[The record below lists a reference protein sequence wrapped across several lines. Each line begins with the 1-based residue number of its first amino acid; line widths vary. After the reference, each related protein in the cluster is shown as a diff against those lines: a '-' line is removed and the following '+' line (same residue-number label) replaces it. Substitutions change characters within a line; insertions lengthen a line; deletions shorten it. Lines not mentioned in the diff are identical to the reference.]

1 MYMKKT
7 SSVAKKSNGIQRS
20 LRHYVELVFGITAVM
35 ILLLTYFTAITNT
48 INSKR
53 NIFVAETSKSASDMT
68 AWFDKQCFMM
78 DNIAQAVDS
87 GKYDSDNFDKAY
99 DFLVDMQSV
108 SDEVYV
114 FYIGKSDKSSVFSD
128 GWDAAAENY
137 DPTDRDWYTKAV
149 EAKKAVVSDPY
160 IDVKTKEL
168 VITVSKPIFHD
179 NGNVSVV
186 AADIFVTSVIDIA
199 KSDISGSYYP
209 ILVDAAGDIVVHRND
224 AYLPYVDDEE
234 NEHYTKASDT
244 NFAAIAGSEN
254 GKIYTGT
261 DENGSASIY
270 AKESVGDYG
279 WTIMYAQDTYSF
291 YFDEIWLVAVFFFV
305 LVALIAINTVILNIQ
320 INHKLKPLSE
330 INKAADSMKNG
341 QLSYKSGYRK
351 NDEIGTACLAI
362 EEANGMLKNYVSD
375 IDRKLGLMADG
386 NFNNEIT
393 LQYIGDF
400 ADIRDSM
407 VKIQNSLKD
416 TLLQIETA
424 AGQVSEGSAQLA
436 AGAQELSD
444 GAAMQ
449 ASAIDTLSTNCE
461 LVSDKV
467 KTTADN
473 ANRANEIVTE
483 MGEKVNL
490 CNDSMNKLSEAM
502 QEIGDKS
509 GEIKKIIQTVEDIAF
524 QTNIL
529 ALNAAVEAARAGE
542 AGKGFAVVADEVRN
556 LAGKTA
562 DAAAL
567 TSQLI
572 EHTVVAVANGT
583 ELTTDTAGAMVTLVD
598 SANEAVSIVSSIT
611 SDANAESDELAKI
624 TDGVEQI
631 ANVIQRNTA
640 TAEESAASSEE
651 LSGQATIL
659 KSLTDRFEL

>member
-7 SSVAKKSNGIQRS
+7 SSAAKKSKGIQRS

-179 NGNVSVV
+179 NGKVSVV

-400 ADIRDSM
+400 ADIRNSM
-407 VKIQNSLKD
+407 VKIQNSMKD
-416 TLLQIETA
+416 TLLQIETV

-572 EHTVVAVANGT
+572 EHTVEAVANGT

>member
-1 MYMKKT
+1 MKKA
-7 SSVAKKSNGIQRS
+7 SSAAAKKNNGIQRS
-20 LRHYVELVFGITAVM
+20 LRHCVELVFCITAVM
-35 ILLLTYFTAITNT
+35 ILLLTYFTSITNT
-48 INSKR
+48 INSKHS
-53 NIFVAETSKSASDMT
+53 IFVAQTSKSASDIT

-78 DNIAQAVDS
+78 DNLAEAVDS
-87 GKYDSDNFDKAY
+87 GKFDADNFDKAN

-149 EAKKAVVSDPY
+149 EAKKTVVSDPY

-179 NGNVSVV
+179 NGDISVV
-186 AADIFVTSVIDIA
+186 AADIFVTSIIDIA

-209 ILVDAAGDIVVHRND
+209 ILIDAAGDIVVHRND
-224 AYLPYVDDEE
+224 AYLPYIDDEE
-234 NEHYTKASDT
+234 NERYTKAADT
-244 NFAAIAGSEN
+244 SFAAIAGNEN
-254 GKIYTGT
+254 GRTYTGT
-261 DENGSASIY
+261 DENGQLSIY
-270 AKESVGDYG
+270 AKDGVGDYG
-279 WTIMYAQDTYSF
+279 WTIIYAQDTYTF
-291 YFDEIWLVAVFFFV
+291 YFSEMWLVIIFFLVLAVFT
-305 LVALIAINTVILNIQ
+305 AISTIALNIQ
-320 INHKLKPLSE
+320 ISRKLKPLGE

-341 QLSYKSGYRK
+341 QLSYESKYRK
-351 NDEIGTACLAI
+351 NDEIGSACLAI

-375 IDRKLGLMADG
+375 IDMKLGQMAKG
-386 NFNNEIT
+386 RFNNEIT
-393 LQYIGDF
+393 LQYNGDF
-400 ADIRDSM
+400 ADIKASM
-407 VKIQNSLKD
+407 IKIQNSLKD
-416 TLLQIETA
+416 TLTQIETA

-449 ASAIDTLSTNCE
+449 ANAIDTLSTNCE

-473 ANRANEIVTE
+473 ANRANEIVSE
-483 MGEKVNL
+483 MGEKVDL
-490 CNDSMNKLSEAM
+490 CNESMNKLSAAM
-502 QEIGDKS
+502 QDIGEKS

-572 EHTVVAVANGT
+572 EHTVEAVANGA
-583 ELTTDTAGAMVTLVD
+583 ELTTDTAGSMITLVD

-611 SDANAESDELAKI
+611 SDANEESEELARI

>member
-1 MYMKKT
+1 MPIIST
-7 SSVAKKSNGIQRS
+7 
-20 LRHYVELVFGITAVM
+20 
-35 ILLLTYFTAITNT
+35 
-48 INSKR
+48 
-53 NIFVAETSKSASDMT
+53 
-68 AWFDKQCFMM
+68 
-78 DNIAQAVDS
+78 
-87 GKYDSDNFDKAY
+87 KAY
-99 DFLVDMQSV
+99 GFLADMQTV

-149 EAKKAVVSDPY
+149 EAKKTVFSDPY

-179 NGNVSVV
+179 NGDISVV

-199 KSDISGSYYP
+199 KSNVNGGYYP
-209 ILVDAAGDIVVHRND
+209 ILIDSAGDIVVHRND
-224 AYLPYVDDEE
+224 AYLPYVDNDES
-234 NEHYTKASDT
+234 EHYTKASDT
-244 NFAAIAGSEN
+244 SIAAIVGNEN
-254 GKIYTGT
+254 GGIYTGT
-261 DENGSASIY
+261 DENGQLSIY
-270 AKESVGDYG
+270 AKENVGNYG
-279 WTIMYAQDTYSF
+279 WTIICAQDTYTF
-291 YFDEIWLVAVFFFV
+291 YFSEMWLVIIFISV
-305 LVALIAINTVILNIQ
+305 LVILTVISTIVLNIQ
-320 INHKLKPLSE
+320 INHKLKPMSE

-341 QLSYKSGYRK
+341 QLSYKSGYCK
-351 NDEIGTACLAI
+351 NDEIGSACLAI
-362 EEANGMLKNYVSD
+362 EEANGMLKSYVSD

-393 LQYIGDF
+393 LQYNGDF
-400 ADIRDSM
+400 ADIKASM
-407 VKIQNSLKD
+407 IKIQSALKD
-416 TLLQIETA
+416 TLTQIETA
-424 AGQVSEGSAQLA
+424 AGQVSEGPAQLA
-436 AGAQELSD
+436 AGAHELSN
-444 GAAMQ
+444 GATMQ
-449 ASAIDTLSTNCE
+449 AGAIDTLSSNCE
-461 LVSDKV
+461 LVSGNV

-473 ANRANEIVTE
+473 ANRANVIVTE

-490 CNDSMNKLSEAM
+490 CNDSMNKLSAAM

-509 GEIKKIIQTVEDIAF
+509 EEIKKIIQTVEDIAF

-572 EHTVVAVANGT
+572 EHTVEAVANGT
-583 ELTTDTAGAMVTLVD
+583 ELTTDTADAMVTLVD

-611 SDANAESDELAKI
+611 KDADAESEELVKI
-624 TDGVEQI
+624 TEGVEQI
-631 ANVIQRNTA
+631 ASVVQRNTA

-651 LSGQATIL
+651 LSSQAAIL
-659 KSLTDRFEL
+659 KSLIDRFEL

>member
-1 MYMKKT
+1 MKKAA
-7 SSVAKKSNGIQRS
+7 SAVQKKNNGIQRS
-20 LRHYVELVFGITAVM
+20 LRHCVEIVFGLTAVM

-53 NIFVAETSKSASDMT
+53 KTFVAQTSKSASDMVS
-68 AWFDKQCFMM
+68 WFDTQCFML
-78 DNIAQAVDS
+78 DNVTQAVDS
-87 GKYDSDNFDKAY
+87 GKYDTDNFDKAY
-99 DFLVDMQSV
+99 DFHVDMQSV

-114 FYIGKSDKSSVFSD
+114 FYIGRSDKSSVFSD

-149 EAKKAVVSDPY
+149 EAKNAVVSDPY
-160 IDVKTKEL
+160 IDAKTKEL

-179 NGNVSVV
+179 NGDISVV

-199 KSDISGSYYP
+199 KSDIDGGFYP
-209 ILVDAAGDIVVHRND
+209 ILVDAAGDIVAHRND

-234 NEHYTKASDT
+234 NEHFTKAADT
-244 NFAAIAGSEN
+244 CFAAIAGSESEKTYN
-254 GKIYTGT
+254 AP
-261 DENGSASIY
+261 DENGQALIY
-270 AKESVGDYG
+270 AKDSVGDYG
-279 WTIMYAQDTYSF
+279 WTVMYAQDTYSF
-291 YFDEIWLVAVFFFV
+291 YFDEIWLVAIFFFV
-305 LVALIAINTVILNIQ
+305 LVALIVINTIILNIR
-320 INHKLKPLSE
+320 INQKLKPLSE
-330 INKAADSMKNG
+330 MNRAADSMKNG
-341 QLSYKSGYRK
+341 QLSYESKYRK
-351 NDEIGTACLAI
+351 NDEIGSACLAI
-362 EEANGMLKNYVSD
+362 EEANGMLKSYVTD
-375 IDRKLGLMADG
+375 IDRKLGLMASG
-386 NFNNEIT
+386 NFNNEIA

-400 ADIRDSM
+400 ADIKDSM
-407 VKIQNSLKD
+407 IQIQNSLKD
-416 TLLQIETA
+416 TLTQIETA

-473 ANRANEIVTE
+473 ANRANEIVSE

-490 CNDSMNKLSEAM
+490 CNDSMNKLSAAM
-502 QEIGDKS
+502 QDIGEKS

-572 EHTVVAVANGT
+572 EHTVEAVANGT
-583 ELTTDTAGAMVTLVD
+583 ELTTDTAGSMITLVD

-611 SDANAESDELAKI
+611 SDANEESEELAKI

>member
-1 MYMKKT
+1 
-7 SSVAKKSNGIQRS
+7 
-20 LRHYVELVFGITAVM
+20 
-35 ILLLTYFTAITNT
+35 
-48 INSKR
+48 
-53 NIFVAETSKSASDMT
+53 
-68 AWFDKQCFMM
+68 MM
-78 DNIAQAVDS
+78 DNLAEAVDS
-87 GKYDSDNFDKAY
+87 GKYDADNFDKAY
-99 DFLVDMQSV
+99 GFLVDMQSV

-149 EAKKAVVSDPY
+149 EAKKTFFSDPY

-179 NGNVSVV
+179 NGDISVV

-199 KSDISGSYYP
+199 KSNVNGGYYP
-209 ILVDAAGDIVVHRND
+209 ILIDAAGDIVVHRND
-224 AYLPYVDDEE
+224 AYLPYVDNDES
-234 NEHYTKASDT
+234 EHYTKASDT
-244 NFAAIAGSEN
+244 SIAAIAGNEN
-254 GKIYTGT
+254 GRIYTGT
-261 DENGSASIY
+261 DENGQLSIY
-270 AKESVGDYG
+270 AKENVGGYG
-279 WTIMYAQDTYSF
+279 WTIIYAQDTYTF
-291 YFDEIWLVAVFFFV
+291 YFSEMWLVIIFISV
-305 LVALIAINTVILNIQ
+305 LVILTVISTIVLNIQ
-320 INHKLKPLSE
+320 INRKLKPMSE

-351 NDEIGTACLAI
+351 NDEIGSACLAI
-362 EEANGMLKNYVSD
+362 EEANGMLKSYVSD

-386 NFNNEIT
+386 SFNNEIT
-393 LQYIGDF
+393 LQYNGDF
-400 ADIRDSM
+400 ADIKASM
-407 VKIQNSLKD
+407 IKIQSALKD
-416 TLLQIETA
+416 TLTQIETA

-449 ASAIDTLSTNCE
+449 AGAIDTLSSNCE
-461 LVSDKV
+461 LVSGNV

-473 ANRANEIVTE
+473 ANRANVIVTE

-490 CNDSMNKLSEAM
+490 CNDSMNKLSAAM

-572 EHTVVAVANGT
+572 EHTVGAVANGT
-583 ELTTDTAGAMVTLVD
+583 ELTADTVDAMLTLVGSVD
-598 SANEAVSIVSSIT
+598 EAVSIVRSIT
-611 SDANAESDELAKI
+611 ADANAESEELEKI
-624 TDGVEQI
+624 TEGVEQI
-631 ANVIQRNTA
+631 ASVIQRNTA

-651 LSGQATIL
+651 LSGQAALL

>member
-1 MYMKKT
+1 MNKA
-7 SSVAKKSNGIQRS
+7 SSAAAKKNNGIQRS
-20 LRHYVELVFGITAVM
+20 LRHCVELVFGITAVI
-35 ILLLTYFTAITNT
+35 ILLLTYFTSITNA
-48 INSKR
+48 INSKHS
-53 NIFVAETSKSASDMT
+53 IFVAQTSKSASDIT

-78 DNIAQAVDS
+78 DNLAEAVDS
-87 GKYDSDNFDKAY
+87 GKYDADNFDKAY
-99 DFLVDMQSV
+99 GFLVNMQSV

-149 EAKKAVVSDPY
+149 EAKKTVVSDPY

-168 VITVSKPIFHD
+168 VITLSKPIFHD
-179 NGNVSVV
+179 NGDILVV

-199 KSDISGSYYP
+199 KSNVNGGYYP
-209 ILVDAAGDIVVHRND
+209 ILIDAAGDIVVHRND
-224 AYLPYVDDEE
+224 AYLPYVDNDESK
-234 NEHYTKASDT
+234 HYTKASDT
-244 NFAAIAGSEN
+244 SIAAIVGNEN
-254 GKIYTGT
+254 GRIYTGT
-261 DENGSASIY
+261 DENGQLSIY
-270 AKESVGDYG
+270 AKENVGGYG
-279 WTIMYAQDTYSF
+279 WTIIYAQDTYTF
-291 YFDEIWLVAVFFFV
+291 YFSEMWLVIIFISV
-305 LVALIAINTVILNIQ
+305 LVILTVISTIVLNIQ
-320 INHKLKPLSE
+320 INRKLKPMSE

-351 NDEIGTACLAI
+351 NDEIGSACLAI
-362 EEANGMLKNYVSD
+362 EEANGMLKSYVSD

-386 NFNNEIT
+386 SFNNEIT
-393 LQYIGDF
+393 LQYNGDF
-400 ADIRDSM
+400 ADIKASM
-407 VKIQNSLKD
+407 IKIQSALKD
-416 TLLQIETA
+416 TLTQIETA

-444 GAAMQ
+444 GA
-449 ASAIDTLSTNCE
+449 
-461 LVSDKV
+461 
-467 KTTADN
+467 
-473 ANRANEIVTE
+473 
-483 MGEKVNL
+483 
-490 CNDSMNKLSEAM
+490 AM

-572 EHTVVAVANGT
+572 EHTVEAVTNGT
-583 ELTTDTAGAMVTLVD
+583 ELTTDTADAMVTLVD

-611 SDANAESDELAKI
+611 EDANAESEELVKI
-624 TDGVEQI
+624 TEGVEQI
-631 ANVIQRNTA
+631 ASVIQRNTA

-651 LSGQATIL
+651 LSGQAALL

>member
-1 MYMKKT
+1 MKKA
-7 SSVAKKSNGIQRS
+7 SSAAKKNNGIQRS
-20 LRHYVELVFGITAVM
+20 LRHYVELVFGITAAM
-35 ILLLTYFTAITNT
+35 ILLFTYFTAITNT

-53 NIFVAETSKSASDMT
+53 KIFVAETSKSATDITS
-68 AWFDKQCFMM
+68 WFDTQCFMM

-160 IDVKTKEL
+160 IDAKTKEL

-179 NGNVSVV
+179 NGDISVV

-209 ILVDAAGDIVVHRND
+209 ILVDAAGDIVVHRYD
-224 AYLPYVDDEE
+224 AYLPYVDEEE
-234 NEHYTKASDT
+234 NEHYTKAADT
-244 NFAAIAGSEN
+244 NFAAIAESEN
-254 GKIYTGT
+254 GKTYTGT
-261 DENGSASIY
+261 DENGQVSIY
-270 AKESVGDYG
+270 AKDSVGDYG

-291 YFDEIWLVAVFFFV
+291 YFEEIWLVAVFFFV
-305 LVALIAINTVILNIQ
+305 LVALIAINTVILNVQ

-341 QLSYKSGYRK
+341 QLSYESIYRK

-375 IDRKLGLMADG
+375 IDKKLGLMADG
-386 NFNNEIT
+386 RFNNEIT

-400 ADIRDSM
+400 ADIKDSM
-407 VKIQNSLKD
+407 IKIQDSLKD

-424 AGQVSEGSAQLA
+424 ASQVSEGSAQLA

-449 ASAIDTLSTNCE
+449 AGAIDTLSTNCE

-473 ANRANEIVTE
+473 ANRANEIVSE
-483 MGEKVNL
+483 MGEKVNN
-490 CNDSMNKLSEAM
+490 CNESMNKLSAAM
-502 QEIGDKS
+502 QNIGEKS

-529 ALNAAVEAARAGE
+529 ALNAAVEAARAGG

-572 EHTVVAVANGT
+572 EHTVEAVANGT
-583 ELTTDTAGAMVTLVD
+583 ELTTDTADSMVTLVD
-598 SANEAVSIVSSIT
+598 SAKEAVSIVSSIT
-611 SDANAESDELAKI
+611 SDANAESDELSRI

-651 LSGQATIL
+651 LSGQAAIL

>member
-1 MYMKKT
+1 MKKAA
-7 SSVAKKSNGIQRS
+7 SAVQKKNNGIQRS
-20 LRHYVELVFGITAVM
+20 LRHCVEIVFGLTAVM

-53 NIFVAETSKSASDMT
+53 KTFVAQTSKSASDMVS
-68 AWFDKQCFMM
+68 WFDTQCFML
-78 DNIAQAVDS
+78 DNVTQAVDS
-87 GKYDSDNFDKAY
+87 GKYDTDNFDKAY

-114 FYIGKSDKSSVFSD
+114 FYIGRSDKSSVFSD

-149 EAKKAVVSDPY
+149 EAKNAVVSDPY
-160 IDVKTKEL
+160 IDAKTKEL

-179 NGNVSVV
+179 NGDISVV

-199 KSDISGSYYP
+199 KSDIDGGFYP
-209 ILVDAAGDIVVHRND
+209 ILVDAAGDIVAHRND

-234 NEHYTKASDT
+234 NEHFTKAADT
-244 NFAAIAGSEN
+244 CFAAIAGSESEKTYN
-254 GKIYTGT
+254 AP
-261 DENGSASIY
+261 DENGQALIY
-270 AKESVGDYG
+270 AKDSVGDYG
-279 WTIMYAQDTYSF
+279 WTVMYAQDTYSF
-291 YFDEIWLVAVFFFV
+291 YFDEIWLVAIFFFV
-305 LVALIAINTVILNIQ
+305 LVALIVINTIILNIR
-320 INHKLKPLSE
+320 INQKLKPLSE
-330 INKAADSMKNG
+330 MNRAADSMKNG
-341 QLSYKSGYRK
+341 QLSYESKYRK
-351 NDEIGTACLAI
+351 NDEIGSACLAI
-362 EEANGMLKNYVSD
+362 EEANGMLKSYVTD
-375 IDRKLGLMADG
+375 IDRKLGLMASG
-386 NFNNEIT
+386 NFNNEIA

-400 ADIRDSM
+400 ADIKDSM
-407 VKIQNSLKD
+407 IQIQNSLKD
-416 TLLQIETA
+416 TLTQIETA

-473 ANRANEIVTE
+473 ANRANEIVSE

-490 CNDSMNKLSEAM
+490 CNDSMNKLSAAM
-502 QEIGDKS
+502 QDIGEKS

-572 EHTVVAVANGT
+572 EHTVEAVANGT
-583 ELTTDTAGAMVTLVD
+583 ELTTDTAGSMITLVD

-611 SDANAESDELAKI
+611 SDANEESEELAKI

>member
-1 MYMKKT
+1 
-7 SSVAKKSNGIQRS
+7 
-20 LRHYVELVFGITAVM
+20 M
-35 ILLLTYFTAITNT
+35 ILLLTYFTSITNA
-48 INSKR
+48 INSKHS
-53 NIFVAETSKSASDMT
+53 IFVAQTSKSASDIT

-78 DNIAQAVDS
+78 DNLAEAVDS
-87 GKYDSDNFDKAY
+87 GKYDADNFDKAY
-99 DFLVDMQSV
+99 GFLVDMQSV

-149 EAKKAVVSDPY
+149 EAKKTVVSDPY

-168 VITVSKPIFHD
+168 VITLSKPIFHD
-179 NGNVSVV
+179 NGDISVV

-199 KSDISGSYYP
+199 KSNVNGGYYP
-209 ILVDAAGDIVVHRND
+209 ILIDAAGDIVVHRND
-224 AYLPYVDDEE
+224 AYLPYVDNDES
-234 NEHYTKASDT
+234 EHYTKASDT
-244 NFAAIAGSEN
+244 SIAAIVGNEN
-254 GKIYTGT
+254 GRIYTGT
-261 DENGSASIY
+261 DENGQLSIY
-270 AKESVGDYG
+270 AKENVGGYG
-279 WTIMYAQDTYSF
+279 WTIIYAQDTYTF
-291 YFDEIWLVAVFFFV
+291 YFSEMWLVIIFISV
-305 LVALIAINTVILNIQ
+305 LVILTVISTIVLNIQ
-320 INHKLKPLSE
+320 INRKLKPMSE

-351 NDEIGTACLAI
+351 NDEIGSACLAI
-362 EEANGMLKNYVSD
+362 EEANGMLKSYVSD

-386 NFNNEIT
+386 SFNNEIT
-393 LQYIGDF
+393 LQYNGDF
-400 ADIRDSM
+400 ADIKASM
-407 VKIQNSLKD
+407 IKIQSALKD
-416 TLLQIETA
+416 TLTQIETA

-449 ASAIDTLSTNCE
+449 AGAIDTLSSNCE
-461 LVSDKV
+461 LVSGNV

-473 ANRANEIVTE
+473 ANRANVIVTE

-490 CNDSMNKLSEAM
+490 CNDSMNKLSAAM

-572 EHTVVAVANGT
+572 KHTVGAVANGT
-583 ELTTDTAGAMVTLVD
+583 ELTADTVDAMLTLVGSVD
-598 SANEAVSIVSSIT
+598 EAVSIVRSIT
-611 SDANAESDELAKI
+611 ADANAESEELEKI
-624 TDGVEQI
+624 TEGVEQI
-631 ANVIQRNTA
+631 ASVIQRNTA

-651 LSGQATIL
+651 LSGQAALL

>member
-1 MYMKKT
+1 MKKT
-7 SSVAKKSNGIQRS
+7 SSATKKNNGIQRS
-20 LRHYVELVFGITAVM
+20 LRHSVELVFGITAAM

-48 INSKR
+48 ISSKR
-53 NIFVAETSKSASDMT
+53 NIFVAETSKSASEMT
-68 AWFDKQCFMM
+68 AWFDKQCFMI
-78 DNIAQAVDS
+78 DTLTQAVDS
-87 GKYDSDNFDKAY
+87 SKYDTDNFDKAY
-99 DFLVDMQSV
+99 DYLVDMQSV

-114 FYIGKSDKSSVFSD
+114 FYIGKSDKSSIFSD

-149 EAKKAVVSDPY
+149 DAKKAVVSDPY
-160 IDVKTKEL
+160 IDAKTKEL
-168 VITVSKPIFHD
+168 VITISKPIFHD
-179 NGNVSVV
+179 NGDISVV

-199 KSDISGSYYP
+199 KSDVDGGYYP
-209 ILVDAAGDIVVHRND
+209 ILIDAAGDVVVHRND

-234 NEHYTKASDT
+234 NEHYTKAADLS
-244 NFAAIAGSEN
+244 FASLIDYEN
-254 GKIYTGT
+254 DKTYNAP
-261 DENGSASIY
+261 DENGQASIY

-279 WTIMYAQDTYSF
+279 WIIMYAQDTYSF
-291 YFDEIWLVAVFFFV
+291 YLAEIWLVAIFFAV
-305 LVALIAINTVILNIQ
+305 LVVLIAINTIILNIR

-330 INKAADSMKNG
+330 MKKAADSMKNG
-341 QLSYKSGYRK
+341 QLSYISGYRK
-351 NDEIGTACLAI
+351 NDEIGSACLAI
-362 EEANGMLKNYVSD
+362 EEANGMLKSYVSD
-375 IDRKLGLMADG
+375 IDKKLSLMAG
-386 NFNNEIT
+386 GKFNNEIT

-407 VKIQNSLKD
+407 VKIRNSLKD
-416 TLLQIETA
+416 TLSQIETA

-473 ANRANEIVTE
+473 ANRANEIVSE

-490 CNDSMNKLSEAM
+490 CNDSMNKLSQAM
-502 QEIGDKS
+502 QDIGEKS

-572 EHTVVAVANGT
+572 EHTVEAVANGT
-583 ELTTDTAGAMVTLVD
+583 ELTTDTAEAMVTLVD
-598 SANEAVSIVSSIT
+598 SANEAVSIVNSIT
-611 SDANAESDELAKI
+611 SDANAESNELANI

>member
-1 MYMKKT
+1 MKKS
-7 SSVAKKSNGIQRS
+7 SSVTAKINNGIQKN
-20 LRHYVELVFGITAVM
+20 LRHCVELVFGLTAAM

-53 NIFVAETSKSASDMT
+53 SIFIAQTSKSASDMT
-68 AWFDKQCFMM
+68 AWFDTQCFMI
-78 DNIAQAVDS
+78 DTVAQAVDS
-87 GKYDSDNFDKAY
+87 GKYDTDNFGKAY

-160 IDVKTKEL
+160 IDAKTKEL

-179 NGNVSVV
+179 DGNISVV
-186 AADIFVTSVIDIA
+186 AADIFVTSVINIA
-199 KSDISGSYYP
+199 KSNVDGGYYP
-209 ILVDAAGDIVVHRND
+209 ILIDAAGDVVVHRND
-224 AYLPYVDDEE
+224 AYLPYVDEEE
-234 NEHYTKASDT
+234 NEHYTKAADLS
-244 NFAAIAGSEN
+244 FASLIDSEN
-254 GKIYTGT
+254 DKTYNAP

-291 YFDEIWLVAVFFFV
+291 YFDEIWLVAIFFAV
-305 LVALIAINTVILNIQ
+305 LVALIALNTVILNIQ
-320 INHKLKPLSE
+320 INHKLRPLDE
-330 INKAADSMKNG
+330 MKKAADSMKNG
-341 QLSYKSGYRK
+341 QLSYKSEYRK
-351 NDEIGTACLAI
+351 NDEIGSACLAI
-362 EEANGMLKNYVSD
+362 EEANGMLKSYVTD
-375 IDRKLGLMADG
+375 IDKKLGLMADG
-386 NFNNEIT
+386 NFNNDIT
-393 LQYIGDF
+393 LEYIGDF
-400 ADIRDSM
+400 AEIKKSM
-407 VKIQNSLKD
+407 IKIQESLKD

-449 ASAIDTLSTNCE
+449 AGAIDTLSTNCE

-467 KTTADN
+467 RTTADN
-473 ANRANEIVTE
+473 ANRANEIVTQ
-483 MGEKVNL
+483 MGEKVDL
-490 CNDSMNKLSEAM
+490 CNSSMNKLSRAM
-502 QEIGDKS
+502 QDIGEKS

-572 EHTVVAVANGT
+572 EHTVEAVANGA
-583 ELTTDTAGAMVTLVD
+583 ELTTDTAEAMVTLVD

-611 SDANAESDELAKI
+611 SDANAESEELARI

-659 KSLTDRFEL
+659 KSLTERFEL

>member
-1 MYMKKT
+1 
-7 SSVAKKSNGIQRS
+7 
-20 LRHYVELVFGITAVM
+20 M
-35 ILLLTYFTAITNT
+35 ILLLTYFTSITNT
-48 INSKR
+48 INSKHS
-53 NIFVAETSKSASDMT
+53 IFVVQTSKSASDIT

-78 DNIAQAVDS
+78 DNLAEAVDS
-87 GKYDSDNFDKAY
+87 GKFDADNFDKAN

-149 EAKKAVVSDPY
+149 EAKKTVVSDPY

-179 NGNVSVV
+179 NGDISVV

-199 KSDISGSYYP
+199 KSNVNGGYYP
-209 ILVDAAGDIVVHRND
+209 ILIDAAGDIVVHRND
-224 AYLPYVDDEE
+224 AYLPYIDNDES
-234 NEHYTKASDT
+234 EHYTKASDT
-244 NFAAIAGSEN
+244 SFAAIAGNEN
-254 GKIYTGT
+254 GRTYTGT
-261 DENGSASIY
+261 DENGQLSIY
-270 AKESVGDYG
+270 AKDGVGDYG
-279 WTIMYAQDTYSF
+279 WTIIYAQDTYTF
-291 YFDEIWLVAVFFFV
+291 YCSEMWLVIIFFLV
-305 LVALIAINTVILNIQ
+305 LVVFTAISTIILNIQ
-320 INHKLKPLSE
+320 ISRKLKPLGE

-341 QLSYKSGYRK
+341 QLSYESKYRK
-351 NDEIGTACLAI
+351 NDAIGSACLAI

-375 IDRKLGLMADG
+375 IDMKLGQMAEG
-386 NFNNEIT
+386 RFNNEIT
-393 LQYIGDF
+393 LQYNGDF
-400 ADIRDSM
+400 AEIKASM
-407 VKIQNSLKD
+407 IKIQNSLKD
-416 TLLQIETA
+416 TLAQIENA
-424 AGQVSEGSAQLA
+424 ASQVSEGSEQLA

-449 ASAIDTLSTNCE
+449 AGAIDTLSSNCE
-461 LVSDKV
+461 LVSGNV

-473 ANRANEIVTE
+473 ANRANVIVTE

-490 CNDSMNKLSEAM
+490 CNDSMNKLSAAM

-572 EHTVVAVANGT
+572 EHTVGAVANGT
-583 ELTTDTAGAMVTLVD
+583 ELTTDTVDAMLTLVGSVD
-598 SANEAVSIVSSIT
+598 EAVSIVRSIT
-611 SDANAESDELAKI
+611 ADANAESEELEKI
-624 TDGVEQI
+624 TEGVEQI
-631 ANVIQRNTA
+631 ASVIQRNTA

-651 LSGQATIL
+651 LSGQAALL

>member
-1 MYMKKT
+1 MKKA
-7 SSVAKKSNGIQRS
+7 SSVDKKNNGIQRS

-35 ILLLTYFTAITNT
+35 ILLLTYFTSITNT
-48 INSKR
+48 INSKHS
-53 NIFVAETSKSASDMT
+53 IFTAQTSKSASDMT
-68 AWFDKQCFMM
+68 SWFDKQCFMM
-78 DNIAQAVDS
+78 DNLAKAVDS
-87 GKYDSDNFDKAY
+87 GKYDADNFDKAY
-99 DFLVDMQSV
+99 DFLADMQSV

-114 FYIGKSDKSSVFSD
+114 LYIGKSDKSSVFSD
-128 GWDAAAENY
+128 GRDAAAENY
-137 DPTDRDWYTKAV
+137 NPTDRDWYTKAV
-149 EAKKAVVSDPY
+149 EAKKTVVSDPY

-168 VITVSKPIFHD
+168 VITISKPIFHD
-179 NGNVSVV
+179 NGDISVV
-186 AADIFVTSVIDIA
+186 AADIFITSVIDIA
-199 KSDISGSYYP
+199 KSDANGEFYP
-209 ILVDAAGDIVVHRND
+209 ILIDAAGDIVVHRND
-224 AYLPYVDDEE
+224 SYLPYVDNDES
-234 NEHYTKASDT
+234 EHYTKASDT
-244 NFAAIAGSEN
+244 SIAAIAGNEN
-254 GKIYTGT
+254 GKTYIST
-261 DENGSASIY
+261 DENGQLSIY

-279 WTIMYAQDTYSF
+279 WTIIYAQDTYTF
-291 YFDEIWLVAVFFFV
+291 YFSDMRLVITFILV
-305 LVALIAINTVILNIQ
+305 LAILTVISTIVLNIQ
-320 INHKLKPLSE
+320 INHKLKPMSE

-351 NDEIGTACLAI
+351 NDEIGSACLAI
-362 EEANGMLKNYVSD
+362 EEANGMLKSYVSD

-393 LQYIGDF
+393 LQYNGDF
-400 ADIRDSM
+400 ADIKASM
-407 VKIQNSLKD
+407 IKIQSALKD
-416 TLLQIETA
+416 TLTQIETA

-436 AGAQELSD
+436 AGAQDLSD

-449 ASAIDTLSTNCE
+449 AGAIDTLSSNCE
-461 LVSDKV
+461 LVSGNV

-473 ANRANEIVTE
+473 ANRANVIVSE

-490 CNDSMNKLSEAM
+490 CNDSMNKLSQAM

-572 EHTVVAVANGT
+572 EHTVEAVANGA
-583 ELTTDTAGAMVTLVD
+583 ELTTDTADAMVTLVD

-611 SDANAESDELAKI
+611 ADAEAESEELVKI
-624 TDGVEQI
+624 TEGVEQI
-631 ANVIQRNTA
+631 ASVIQRNTA

-651 LSGQATIL
+651 LSGQAAIL
-659 KSLTDRFEL
+659 KSLIDRFEL